1 MLFAP
6 SQSLIWALGFANA
19 PLLWG
24 LAAASVP
31 ILIHLLNRRRFRETT
46 WAAMQFLMAAIRKNQ
61 RRVKIEQWLLLA
73 VRTLLILLIVAAMA
87 KPFLESFG
95 NVIAGRRTHRL
106 LVIDGSLSMGY
117 KTGDKSRF
125 DEAKAVAQQFV
136 RDSRRGDAISLIMM
150 GEPPRV
156 VIGDPSPNLA
166 EVQKEIAELSL
177 PHGGTDLQ
185 ATFEAIDRVL
195 DVSSIG
201 QKEIVFLTDLQRA
214 SWRRPAASGKDSLDT
229 LLAKIESRRPR
240 SVVIDLGRP
249 DSENRALTNLRVDA
263 PVVTTGAPVL
273 VRGLIHNFG
282 PSRADGVLVRLTVNG
297 RLGPE
302 QSVDLPVGE
311 DVPVVFNQQFSTPG
325 DRVVEMSMDNDPLA
339 LDDHRFLVLPVRES
353 LNVLLVDGDFKSE
366 PFQAETDYLAQA
378 LAPSEGSPGQPGM
391 IRVEVVAE
399 SQLSRRDLG
408 GFDVVALCNVAQFS
422 PGEVTALE
430 EFLKQ
435 GGGLV
440 VFGGNQVIAENYNRL
455 LYADGK
461 GLLPAAVGP
470 AVGDAA
476 KRETAF
482 GFNPLGFR
490 HPLVDAFRGESDS
503 VKAGLTQALTLQ
515 YHKLVLPKDSDAQVA
530 LAFETGDPAVIEAP
544 RRRGKVIQV
553 ATSADAGWTTWPL
566 HNSYLA
572 DHAADDPAGGRGTAG
587 GTQHPGGPA
596 LRPVVRRGG
605 RVGHRHGDHPQG
617 TTGRGQAQEQR
628 RGQPASFR
636 ADRVIGAVP
645 GSDRFPPDAGDRV
658 RRQPRSRRKRSG
670 KARSHRAGGAPARL
684 ELRLLDQLARIE
696 HELRFRGPARR
707 IASPITLHGAP
718 APASGIV
725 PGLEIRPP
733 RFLFLRIADCD
744 GLDPAIPGRSIG
756 REASPGRRGDHA
768 ANPAGTTVDAMAIA
782 GGRAGKRGSGH
793 LALPP
798 GRKGLSPL

>member
-1 MLFAP
+1 MGTDFMLFAP
-6 SQSLIWALGFANA
+6 SQSLVWALGFANA

-24 LAAASVP
+24 MAAASVP

-95 NVIAGRRTHRL
+95 NVIAGRRTHRV

-156 VIGDPSPNLA
+156 VIGDPSPNLT
-166 EVQKEIAELSL
+166 EVQKEIAELAL
-177 PHGGTDLQ
+177 THGGTDLQ
-185 ATFEAIDRVL
+185 ATFKAIDRVL

-201 QKEIVFLTDLQRA
+201 QKEIIFLTDLQRA
-214 SWRRPAASGKDSLDT
+214 SWRRAAASGKDSLDS
-229 LLAKIESRRPR
+229 LLAKIEARRPR
-240 SVVIDLGRP
+240 SVVIDLGRS

-282 PSRADGVLVRLTVNG
+282 PARADGVLVRLTVDG

-339 LDDHRFLVLPVRES
+339 LDDHRYLVLPVRES

-422 PGEVTALE
+422 SGEVTALE
-430 EFLKQ
+430 DFLKQ
-435 GGGLV
+435 GGGVV

-470 AVGDAA
+470 ALGDAV
-476 KRETAF
+476 KREKGFA
-482 GFNPLGFR
+482 FNPRGYR
-490 HPLVDAFRGESDS
+490 HPLVAEFRGESDP
-503 VKAGLTQALTLQ
+503 VQAGLTQALTWQ
-515 YHKLVLPKDSDAQVA
+515 FHKLILPKDSDAQVA
-530 LAFETGDPAVIEAP
+530 LEFETGDPAVIEAP

-553 ATSADAGWTTWPL
+553 GTSADAGWTSWPL
-566 HNSYLA
+566 HNSYPPIMQQMILQ
-572 DHAADDPAGGRGTAG
+572 AAAGR
-587 GTQHPGGPA
+587 
-596 LRPVVRRGG
+596 LEERNI
-605 RVGHRHGDHPQG
+605 RVGQPYDESFAAAGASATATV
-617 TTGRGQAQEQR
+617 TTPK
-628 RGQPASFR
+628 GQPVA
-636 ADRVIGAVP
+636 
-645 GSDRFPPDAGDRV
+645 
-658 RRQPRSRRKRSG
+658 
-670 KARSHRAGGAPARL
+670 ARL
-684 ELRLLDQLARIE
+684 KSSGGVSLLHFEQTDLSGPYQVRIGPPLA
-696 HELRFRGPARR
+696 
-707 IASPITLHGAP
+707 
-718 APASGIV
+718 
-725 PGLEIRPP
+725 LETA
-733 RFLFLRIADCD
+733 F
-744 GLDPAIPGRSIG
+744 
-756 REASPGRRGDHA
+756 A
-768 ANPAGTTVDAMAIA
+768 ANPDPAESDPAKLDRTALVERLPGWNFVYLTNWRELTTSSASV
-782 GGRAGKRGSGH
+782 GQRGELHRPLLYAVLLLLLLESFLAWKFGH
-793 LALPP
+793 HD
-798 GRKGLSPL
+798 S

>member
-1 MLFAP
+1 MLLAP
-6 SQSLIWALGFANA
+6 SQSLVWALGFANA
-19 PLLWG
+19 PLLYG

-46 WAAMQFLMAAIRKNQ
+46 WAAMQFLMAAIRKNH

-73 VRTLLILLIVAAMA
+73 VRTLLILLIVSAMA

-95 NVIAGRRTHRL
+95 NVIAGRRTHRV

-117 KTGDKSRF
+117 KTGDKTRF

-201 QKEIVFLTDLQRA
+201 QKEIIFLTDLQRT
-214 SWRRPAASGKDSLDT
+214 SWRRPAAAGKDSLDS

-249 DSENRALTNLRVDA
+249 ESENRALTELRVEA

-273 VRGLIHNFG
+273 VRGLLHNFG
-282 PSRADGVLVRLTVNG
+282 PSRADGVLVRLTVDG

-325 DRVVEMSMDNDPLA
+325 DRVVEMSIDNDPLP
-339 LDDHRFLVLPVRES
+339 LDDHRYLVLPVRES

-366 PFQAETDYLAQA
+366 PFQSETDYLAQA

-408 GFDVVALCNVAQFS
+408 AFDVVALCNVAQFS

-430 EFLKQ
+430 DFLKQ

-440 VFGGNQVIAENYNRL
+440 VFGGNQVIADNYNRL

-470 AVGDAA
+470 AMGNAA
-476 KRETAF
+476 KREKGFT
-482 GFNPLGFR
+482 FNPRGYR
-490 HPLVDAFRGESDS
+490 HPLVAEFRGESDP
-503 VKAGLTQALTLQ
+503 VQAGLTQALTWQ
-515 YHKLVLPKDSDAQVA
+515 FYKLILPKDSDAQVA
-530 LAFETGDPAVIEAP
+530 LEFETGDPAVIEAP

-553 ATSADAGWTTWPL
+553 ATSADAGWTSWPL
-566 HNSYLA
+566 HNSYLPVMQQMILQ
-572 DHAADDPAGGRGTAG
+572 AAAGR
-587 GTQHPGGPA
+587 
-596 LRPVVRRGG
+596 LEERNI
-605 RVGHRHGDHPQG
+605 RVGQPYDQSFAAAGASATATV
-617 TTGRGQAQEQR
+617 TTPT
-628 RGQPASFR
+628 GQPVA
-636 ADRVIGAVP
+636 
-645 GSDRFPPDAGDRV
+645 
-658 RRQPRSRRKRSG
+658 
-670 KARSHRAGGAPARL
+670 ARL
-684 ELRLLDQLARIE
+684 KGSGGVSLLHFEQTELSGPYQVRI
-696 HELRFRGPARR
+696 G
-707 IASPITLHGAP
+707 SPLTLETA
-718 APASGIV
+718 
-725 PGLEIRPP
+725 
-733 RFLFLRIADCD
+733 F
-744 GLDPAIPGRSIG
+744 
-756 REASPGRRGDHA
+756 A
-768 ANPAGTTVDAMAIA
+768 ANPDPAESDLAKLDRTPRWRSTFPAGTSFT
-782 GGRAGKRGSGH
+782 
-793 LALPP
+793 
-798 GRKGLSPL
+798 